1 MSFLGDKP
9 PELTRLVKT
18 VHTSDSGTRTLT
30 VSFLVNSQQLLME
43 DFEAAAHDAVL
54 RHAHADGHMPIG
66 PILIRTEVAESHQL
80 GKTCPLCE
88 GKGWLFE
95 QDEKDCPDCDG
106 GKIKPPAQKGFQSI
120 EELQVENAIMMGD
133 LVQVHADVE
142 LGLSL

>member
-1 MSFLGDKP
+1 MSDAP

-18 VHTSDSGTRTLT
+18 VHTSESGVRTLT
-30 VSFLVNSQQLLME
+30 VSFLVNTQQLLLE

-54 RHAHADGHMPIG
+54 KHAHHDGHLPVG
-66 PILIRTEVAESHQL
+66 PVLIRTEEAVSEQM
-80 GKTCPLCE
+80 GKLCPLCD

-95 QDEKDCPDCDG
+95 QDEMDCPDCERG
-106 GKIKPPAQKGFQSI
+106 RIKPEPKTGMRGI
-120 EELQVENAIMMGD
+120 EELQIENAIMMGN